1 MNSHTMSLRDG
12 KNIAFDDFG
21 NTYIP
26 YPPIDEQ
33 TAIANYLDTRC
44 MKIQLLTT
52 GLQKQLSVL
61 ENYRQSLIFEC
72 VTGKKEIE
80 K

>member
-21 NTYIP
+21 NIYIP

-33 TAIANYLDTRC
+33 QVIADFLDARC
-44 MKIQLLTT
+44 ARIQSLANE
-52 GLQKQLSVL
+52 LQKQLTTL
-61 ENYRQSLIFEC
+61 ENYRQSLVFEC